1 MITTFSPLQFLAQ
14 AAVVVE
20 EDLHID
26 EGFELMVVGM
36 GVVFTALV
44 LIMILMIIIRA
55 VVKMANKPKTAPA
68 LQPAPAA
75 SASTP
80 AQSDDSGMDPQIA
93 VLLTAAV
100 AAVVKRP
107 FRIRQ
112 VAQINRNTNAWA
124 EHGRSVHHRSHRV
137 RKGLK

>member
-14 AAVVVE
+14 AAVAG
-20 EDLHID
+20 EDNMHMG
-26 EGFELMVVGM
+26 EGFELMIVGM
-36 GVVFTALV
+36 GVVFTALI

-55 VVKMANKPKTAPA
+55 VEKNVNQPKVVSAP
-68 LQPAPAA
+68 QPAPAA
-75 SASTP
+75 PVSNQVQPDA
-80 AQSDDSGMDPQIA
+80 SGMNPQIA
-93 VLLTAAV
+93 VVLTAAV

-112 VAQINRNTNAWA
+112 VAQITRNTNAWA